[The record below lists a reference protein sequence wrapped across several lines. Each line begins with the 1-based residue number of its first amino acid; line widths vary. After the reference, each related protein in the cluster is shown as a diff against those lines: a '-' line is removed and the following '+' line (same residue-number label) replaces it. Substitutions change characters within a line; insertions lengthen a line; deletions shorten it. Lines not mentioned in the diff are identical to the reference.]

1 MSMTSMRLSSVSG
14 LPIGLAMMTLRK
26 TQASSQSWPA
36 ESCLEWALS
45 IRSAKIGNDHK
56 GEYNAMRL
64 IDADALLQKGV
75 WTVTVGDIKNAP
87 TIDQVKHGKWINLIS
102 DPKHLVSEDMCSE
115 CGQIRKGYSSCNY
128 CPNCGAR
135 MDGE

>member
-1 MSMTSMRLSSVSG
+1 
-14 LPIGLAMMTLRK
+14 
-26 TQASSQSWPA
+26 
-36 ESCLEWALS
+36 
-45 IRSAKIGNDHK
+45 
-56 GEYNAMRL
+56 MRL

-87 TIDQVKHGKWINLIS
+87 TIDLSEQAKRDIATIIENEMDMRVIAERKHGKWEVL
-102 DPKHLVSEDMCSE
+102 DAEEPRWYGCSE
-115 CGQIRKGYSSCNY
+115 CKKMARWPYNY